1 MSDMTY
7 RPDLLGSDAETP
19 DASTF
24 AQTCYALADDLRS
37 KPEGWATTDLAAFLE
52 SIGGYAVKHL
62 PAFYANVRGGDV
74 PDPPSWLVFA
84 DLLRAGR
91 IYDGP

>member
-1 MSDMTY
+1 MTY
-7 RPDLLGSDAETP
+7 RPDLLRSDAEIS

-24 AQTCYALADDLRS
+24 AMTCYALAADLRCN
-37 KPEGWATTDLAAFLE
+37 PEGWATTDLGDFLE
-52 SIGGYAVKHL
+52 SIGRYATEHL

-74 PDPPSWLVFA
+74 PSPPSWLVFA

-91 IYDGP
+91 VYDGR